1 MVITLELLFREKN
14 SSKKEREN
22 ILDLAI
28 RDFAFENHRVYS
40 PIKEMIN
47 ILSNQS
53 KETFGEKRAFYF
65 QKIHLSQC

>member
-1 MVITLELLFREKN
+1 MVITLEFLFREKN

-40 PIKEMIN
+40 RVKTFT
-47 ILSNQS
+47 NQ
-53 KETFGEKRAFYF
+53 GND
-65 QKIHLSQC
+65 